1 MDGTLID
8 STPGVVA
15 AWELFAEKYP
25 AIDVQ
30 YILESACSHRGL
42 HILFNS

>member
-15 AWELFAEKYP
+15 AWELFAETYP
-25 AIDVQ
+25 TIDVPK
-30 YILESACSHRGL
+30 ILESACCHRL
-42 HILFNS
+42 LPLLNS